1 MLTLMA
7 RLELRKIG
15 MIKLNNKRF
24 LLKAFIL
31 LFFLTALSG
40 YFDIAKA
47 VPQSI
52 LDLKNNDWQVITD
65 SGWPGASGG
74 WVNKFKE
81 DSRAREFIYQLKVTK
96 LWPWPEI
103 DFFVPLVKAVDLG
116 KFKGIQLDIQG
127 ESGKE
132 IYCYFFVEDRNL
144 GNSKPLM
151 SRFLLTGEKQKIY
164 LPFSGFKIASDWQ
177 ARNPEYSQSMEWNKV
192 KSFGLHIKGRDNER
206 GRIVLSEAKLLQDDL
221 ANPVDLT
228 RMRSSPPKYYLLGPE
243 AYFPKQAQAKITIDS
258 SLENKHEVAPYLFGA
273 NWGVWL
279 GLPDQKKVSLLKP
292 KILRAGGPFMDRY
305 NWRNGKYTF
314 PGNSRE
320 ITMASLDEFI
330 AYCRRIGAE
339 PLIQINAL
347 GYASE
352 GKNPGKFQCLDE
364 KDAVGLLKYLNQEK
378 GYNVKFFEIG
388 NEPFIWHKVH
398 FDARKTSCSIEE
410 YFTLF
415 KRISLVL
422 KKAQEEINPDL
433 KIKIFGPAFCL
444 EDMQLAAIKGFLQKC
459 NIFQNNQAENP
470 QKIRILDVLSFH
482 FFPSFVDPLTGERQ
496 ADITSILGSTQSWW
510 NAAYSNNYD
519 YSLPFGFVAEILP
532 RLKKLIEDNY
542 AGTELALTEFNIES
556 QSMVEYDPLIKV
568 IYLADL
574 YGVMAK
580 YQLNYF
586 MQFCL
591 NSSDQNIALLDDLDN
606 LTALYY
612 PFSLYSEHFQGFLLD
627 AKTNLPEKLNVYA
640 CNNKNDTIIM
650 VINKDKQAYFTGI
663 RVKSKNSETFF
674 SHTFPALSLSC
685 IKINEH
691 QKRNLTQCWEY
702 GQQQIN

>member
-1 MLTLMA
+1 
-7 RLELRKIG
+7 
-15 MIKLNNKRF
+15 MIKLNHKRL
-24 LLKAFIL
+24 LLKILYL
-31 LFFLTALSG
+31 LFLLTALSG
-40 YFDIAKA
+40 YFGIAKA
-47 VPQSI
+47 SPQSI

-65 SGWPGASGG
+65 SGWPGASKG

-81 DSRAREFIYQLKVTK
+81 DSHAREFTYQLKATK

-103 DFFVPLVKAVDLG
+103 DFFVPLVKTANFG

-127 ESGKE
+127 EAGKE
-132 IYCYFFVEDRNL
+132 IYCYFFVEDHNL

-151 SRFLLTGEKQKIY
+151 SRFLLTGKKQKIY

-177 ARNPEYSQSMEWNKV
+177 PRNPGYSQFMEWSKV
-192 KSFGLHIKGRDNER
+192 KFFGLHAKGRDNER
-206 GRIVLSEAKLLQDDL
+206 GRIILFEAKLLQSDL

-228 RMRSSPPKYYLLGPE
+228 RMRSSPPKYCLLGPE
-243 AYFPKQAQAKITIDS
+243 AYFPKQAQAEITIDS
-258 SLENKHEVAPYLFGA
+258 SLENKHEIASYLFGA

-279 GLPDQKKVSLLKP
+279 NLPDEKKVSLLKP
-292 KILRAGGPFMDRY
+292 KVLRAGGPFMDRY
-305 NWRNGKYTF
+305 NWHNTKYTF
-314 PGNSRE
+314 PGNNQA
-320 ITMASLDEFI
+320 ITMTSLDEFI

-347 GYASE
+347 GYAPE
-352 GKNPGKFQCLDE
+352 GKNKGKFTQCMDE

-398 FDARKTSCSIEE
+398 FDVRKTPYSIEE
-410 YFTLF
+410 YFVLF
-415 KRISLVL
+415 KKISVAL
-422 KKAQEEINPDL
+422 KKAQEEISPDL

-444 EDMQLAAIKGFLQKC
+444 EDMQLLAIEGFLQKC
-459 NIFQNNQAENP
+459 NAFQNNQTENP
-470 QKIRILDVLSFH
+470 QGIRILDVLSFH
-482 FFPSFVDPLTGERQ
+482 FFPSFVDPVTGKHQ
-496 ADITSILGSTQSWW
+496 KDIASILGSTQSWW
-510 NAAYSNNYD
+510 NSSYSNKYD

-532 RLKKLIEDNY
+532 RFKKLIEDNY

-568 IYLADL
+568 LYLADL

-580 YQLNYF
+580 YGLNYF

-591 NSSDQNIALLDDLDN
+591 NSSDQNTALLDDLDN
-606 LTALYY
+606 VTALYY
-612 PFSLYSEHFQGFLLD
+612 PFSLYSEHFHGFLLD

-640 CNNKNDTIIM
+640 CNNKNGTTIM
-650 VINKDKQAYFTGI
+650 VINKDGQSYSSGI
-663 RVKSKNSETFF
+663 RIRLKNTETFF
-674 SHTFPALSLSC
+674 SHTFPAFSLSC
-685 IKINEH
+685 IKINEY
-691 QKRNLTQCWEY
+691 QKGSLAQCWEY